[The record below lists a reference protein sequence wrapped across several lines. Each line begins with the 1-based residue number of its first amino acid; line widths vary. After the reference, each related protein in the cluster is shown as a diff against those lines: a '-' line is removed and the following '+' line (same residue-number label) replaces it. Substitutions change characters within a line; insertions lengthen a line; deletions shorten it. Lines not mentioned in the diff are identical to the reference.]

1 MQQRDE
7 LEELREIKVRFE
19 KVFRSSDGEVI
30 LSVLGNECFSEIG
43 NYESDPYKMAYNEGK
58 RYMLMKILSLSD
70 MSMEEFL
77 ELYRRMKWNSN

>member
-7 LEELREIKVRFE
+7 LEELREIKVNFE
-19 KVFRSSDGEVI
+19 RVFKSSDGEVI
-30 LSVLGNECFSEIG
+30 LSVLGTECFPEIG
-43 NYESDPYKMAYNEGK
+43 CYESDPYKMSYNEGK

-77 ELYRRMKWNSN
+77 EQYRRMKWNNN